1 MSLKKKAKSFLV
13 RLIKRGYWYNTVV
26 FPDCDKFWKYN
37 TFNTDVV
44 NLGSTSALH
53 AFCYEDIPIKAANW
67 ALGHNPLRGDF
78 SILKNYFGFLNPKG
92 STVIIPLCPF
102 SSLSG
107 SYSYFE
113 DRYYTLLY
121 CTTIQGYSFRRE
133 QQILSLKNNP
143 IPHYPLM
150 AIFRDIKISF
160 FTPKQSR
167 LTELQMEQD
176 SKHWIVDWH
185 KEFSVSSFSEPLS
198 LINQDAIEDAAEILN
213 DMISFCRDRQIRPVI
228 LIPPMYHTLSR
239 KFTPETRKVLIES
252 LMKKVKDKSI
262 WFYNYMDD
270 PQFTDDISLFQNSFL
285 MNKKGA
291 KKFTKRVLE
300 DIGLAL

>member
-1 MSLKKKAKSFLV
+1 MNLKKKTKSFLI
-13 RLIKRGYWYNTVV
+13 RLVKRGYWYNSVI
-26 FPDCDKFWKYN
+26 FPDCEKFWNYN

-53 AFCYEDIPIKAANW
+53 AFSYEDIPIKAANW
-67 ALGHNPLRGDF
+67 ALGHNPLLGDI
-78 SILKNYFGFLNPKG
+78 SILKNYFGYLNPKG

-107 SYSYFE
+107 SYCYFE

-121 CTTIQGYSFRRE
+121 CTTMQGYSFRRE
-133 QQILSLKNNP
+133 QQVMSLKNNP
-143 IPHYPLM
+143 ISHYPLM
-150 AIFRDIKISF
+150 AIFRDIKLSF
-160 FTPKQSR
+160 LTPKQPG

-176 SKHWIVDWH
+176 SQRWIDDWY
-185 KEFSVSSFSEPLS
+185 KEFSISCLSEPLS
-198 LINQDAIEDAAEILN
+198 LINQDAIEDAAGILN
-213 DMISFCRDRQIRPVI
+213 EMISFCQDRRIRPVI
-228 LIPPMYHTLSR
+228 IIPPMYHTLSR
-239 KFTPETRKVLIES
+239 KFTPETRKVFIES
-252 LMKKVKDKSI
+252 LMNKVKDKSI

-291 KKFTKRVLE
+291 QMFTIRVLK
-300 DIGLAL
+300 DIGLV